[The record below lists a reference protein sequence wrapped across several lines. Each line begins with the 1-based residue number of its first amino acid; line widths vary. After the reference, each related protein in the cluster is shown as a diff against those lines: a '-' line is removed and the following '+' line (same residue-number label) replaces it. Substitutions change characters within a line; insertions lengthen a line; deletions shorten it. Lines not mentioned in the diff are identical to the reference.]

1 MTPYEE
7 LVREHKALLKL
18 TNEIVEQFVPPDDE
32 LSITERLLMI
42 RLEHFRQ
49 SARSYKIGGISDA

>member
-18 TNEIVEQFVPPDDE
+18 TNEIVEQFVPTDE
-32 LSITERLLMI
+32 LSITERLLML
-42 RLEHFRQ
+42 RLE
-49 SARSYKIGGISDA
+49 AYRSKAHNHKVGGMSDA